1 MLHIRD
7 TVVGSIVPS
16 DVQLALIEDS
26 HIQKLRYVKQIGF
39 GYLVYPG
46 ANHTRFEH
54 SIGTMHITGE
64 ILRRLEEKN
73 EELEGVGLLHDIG
86 HAAFSHCSDALLER
100 HLKTT
105 HEKAGEELVRK
116 SSIKDVIQD
125 STLSH
130 KKLLEL
136 YSERG
141 FGELVT
147 GSFGADRLDY
157 LLRDAM
163 YSGVAYGVVDYQN
176 IKDNIRI
183 YKGKPAIYR
192 QGIVSIESLLIA
204 RYSMFT
210 SVYRHHASLI
220 AQGMYENA
228 VDLAIAS
235 GEMDP
240 AELKSLNDFEMTH
253 RLIGI
258 SASRELMT
266 RVMNRRLFK
275 RAYFDHVSDAIK
287 LREINELIEKT
298 GLKDGQYTVKT
309 MKFRS
314 DGGDIPV
321 VDKKGGLIGSLQELS
336 PLVKTLTST
345 LDSRQKLIVSCDA
358 RDVGKVKG
366 AIKKVMGIGAITEAE

>member
-7 TVVGSIVPS
+7 TVVGSIIPT
-16 DVQLALIEDS
+16 DVQLALIEDG
-26 HIQKLRYVKQIGF
+26 HMQRLRYVKQIGF

-54 SIGTMHITGE
+54 SIGVMHITGE
-64 ILRRLEEKN
+64 ILKRLEEKN
-73 EELEGVGLLHDIG
+73 EELECVGLLHDIG

-105 HEKAGEELVRK
+105 HEKVGEEIIQK
-116 SSIKDVIQD
+116 SSIKDVIQN
-125 STLSH
+125 STLSP
-130 KKLLEL
+130 KKLIDL
-136 YSERG
+136 YNEKG
-141 FGELVT
+141 WGELVT

-157 LLRDAM
+157 LLRDAI

-176 IKDNIRI
+176 IKDNIKM

-210 SVYRHHASLI
+210 SVYRHHACLI
-220 AQGMYENA
+220 PQGMYENA
-228 VDLAIAS
+228 VDRAIES
-235 GEMDP
+235 GAMDP
-240 AELKSLNDFEMTH
+240 IELKSLNDFEMTH
-253 RLIGI
+253 RLMSID
-258 SASRELMT
+258 ASKELMS
-266 RVMNRRLFK
+266 RIINRKLFK
-275 RAYFDHVSDAIK
+275 RAYFDYVSDAIN
-287 LREINELIEKT
+287 LREIKERIEKT
-298 GLKDGQYTVKT
+298 GLGADQYTAKT
-309 MKFRS
+309 MKFKG

-321 VDKKGGLIGSLQELS
+321 VDKDGGLIGSLQKLS

-358 RDVGKVKG
+358 KNVEKVRSAIVKVVGIS
-366 AIKKVMGIGAITEAE
+366 AIAEAE

>member
-7 TVVGSIVPS
+7 TVVGSIIPS

-26 HIQKLRYVKQIGF
+26 HMQRLRYVKQIGF

-54 SIGTMHITGE
+54 SIGVMHVTGE
-64 ILRRLEEKN
+64 ILKHLGEQN
-73 EELEGVGLLHDIG
+73 DELESVGLLHDIG
-86 HAAFSHCSDALLER
+86 HAAFSHCSDGLLER

-105 HEKAGEELVRK
+105 HEKVGEEIIQK
-116 SSIKDVIQD
+116 SSIKDVVQN
-125 STLSH
+125 STLSL

-136 YSERG
+136 YNEQG
-141 FGELVT
+141 YGELVT

-176 IKDNIRI
+176 IKDNIKM
-183 YKGKPAIYR
+183 YKNKPAIYR

-210 SVYRHHASLI
+210 SVYRHHANLI

-228 VDLAIAS
+228 VDRAIES

-240 AELKSLNDFEMTH
+240 VELKSLNDFEMTH
-253 RLIGI
+253 RLMSIG
-258 SASRELMT
+258 ASKELIT
-266 RVMNRRLFK
+266 RVVNRKLFK
-275 RAYFDHVSDAIK
+275 RAYFDYVSGAVN
-287 LREINELIEKT
+287 LREIKERIEKA
-298 GLKDGQYTVKT
+298 GLRPDQYNAKT
-309 MKFRS
+309 MKFRG

-321 VDKKGGLIGSLQELS
+321 VDKDGGLIGSLQKLS

-345 LDSRQKLIVSCDA
+345 LDSRERLIVSCDS
-358 RDVGKVKG
+358 RDVEKVKK
-366 AIKKVMGIGAITEAE
+366 AIEKVVGVSTTTETE